1 MAHPDI
7 FTGMVAQFDT
17 CAYNIGCIIAS
28 TNDGTIRMDRNFLRW
43 GEKEEQEFL
52 EHVLGGYPIPLI
64 VIHGSVTNGG
74 ECVDGKNCL
83 DTIHKFVRGEL
94 LYKTNDGV
102 ELDFTKQ
109 DKVNQ
114 ERFLNKV
121 MIPVMCLHGPEWTD
135 DRVRMYSR
143 ILYKTKDYD
152 SDSDSDFDSDSD
164 SDDEE

>member
-17 CAYNIGCIIAS
+17 SAYNIGCIIAS

-74 ECVDGKNCL
+74 ECVDGKNRL
-83 DTIHKFVRGEL
+83 NTLHKYVNGEL
-94 LYKTNDGV
+94 LYMTNDGL
-102 ELDFTKQ
+102 EHNFTKLDNKSQ
-109 DKVNQ
+109 KK
-114 ERFLNKV
+114 FLNKMMISV
-121 MIPVMCLHGPEWTD
+121 MSLHGPEWTD
-135 DRVRMYSR
+135 ARVRRYSR
-143 ILYKTKDYD
+143 TLNQGEIKH
-152 SDSDSDFDSDSD
+152 
-164 SDDEE
+164 